1 MMRQMILASALLMA
15 CAALPPDVSAQAV
28 MQLKPP
34 PDTAPMVG
42 QPQIVSSSSIA
53 LNGKRVLFFGVDPV
67 MMQQPC
73 YIGNRGWDCGTAAR
87 RILMNLIGR
96 EAVTCEPKGIDI
108 FSRVFSKCAVN
119 GQDIALAL
127 IEAGMAVAV
136 PEETT
141 DYVEPEKKAKAAK
154 KGIWQ
159 GTFVT
164 PSEFREIATGHPQ
177 GR

>member
-1 MMRQMILASALLMA
+1 MRRWTLGL
-15 CAALPPDVSAQAV
+15 AALGCGLIALQQAQAQAI

-34 PDTAPMVG
+34 PDTTPMTG
-42 QPQIVSSSSIA
+42 QPQIVSTSSLA
-53 LNGKRVLFFGVDPV
+53 LNGKRIVFFGVDPAMK
-67 MMQQPC
+67 MMPC
-73 YIGNRGWDCGTAAR
+73 SVGNRGWDCGTAAL

-96 EAVTCEPKGIDI
+96 EPVSCEPKGIDL
-108 FSRVFSKCAVN
+108 FSRVFAKCSVH

-127 IEAGMAVAV
+127 VEAGMAVAI

-141 DYVEPEKKAKAAK
+141 EYVEAEKKAKAEK

-159 GTFVT
+159 GTFVP